1 MGHHIQYSDQDIH
14 WKIWGS
20 NLGRSKRTIS
30 SPKYPGQLQCP
41 PSIQLNEN
49 HSVFFGSKVARAD
62 SLTTHMSRAKFK
74 NQWSYTSTTHV
85 CSMVHICTT
94 LFYRYLLPMYISL
107 KRSHPF
113 WSYKGTSLYITYS
126 LHAHYMTHLFHLH

>member
-1 MGHHIQYSDQDIH
+1 MGHHIQYSDQDFH

-49 HSVFFGSKVARAD
+49 HSFFFGSKVARAD
-62 SLTTHMSRAKFK
+62 SLTTHICLEPSLKISGAIPP
-74 NQWSYTSTTHV
+74 QHV

-94 LFYRYLLPMYISL
+94 LFYLYLLPTYIPL

-113 WSYKGTSLYITYS
+113 WSYKGTFLYITFP
-126 LHAHYMTHLFHLH
+126 LHSH